1 MTVQSLP
8 EARDL
13 SHHLNDLARNRFPS
27 PLKDIF
33 RQMQRP
39 GIISMAGG
47 LPHPS
52 LFPFVDA
59 SVSVYPPNGDLS
71 GPIPPASD
79 RMTLNFQKYPSSK
92 GTVDLSTILQYGSCE
107 GLFPLREWVRKYT
120 LDVYQPAYSNFEILL
135 HEGNTS
141 AWTKVVR
148 LLCEPGDMILC
159 EEFTFPS
166 AMAVWVPLGCKAVPI
181 KLDGQGM
188 RADHLEEV
196 LANWETS
203 HPGLKRPHVMY
214 VVPVGSNPTG
224 STMQAERRKAI
235 YEICARYDIIIA
247 EDDPYT
253 TLQFPEFDLSAPAAE
268 VVHQSGEDFAKS
280 LVPSFLHYDRDGRVI
295 RLESFS
301 KVISPGA
308 RLGYF
313 VCNPLFAERLLR
325 ATEVE
330 SQTPSGWSQGII
342 YSLLETWGQAGYL
355 SWLSRLRDVY
365 QSRRDGLCA
374 ALAHSFTALPARDYA
389 AGVEGAEG
397 IALYHTGTDPKS
409 IKPDQR
415 PIATFVPPTGGM
427 FLWLSFSL
435 SLAPRFRELVAQGV
449 EDPEKQFM
457 DEFWQ
462 ALAENLVLLTPGS
475 YYVPW
480 EGKDKITT
488 GARGAA
494 REIGYLRF
502 AFSYEDPEVMAE
514 GIKRMQQVVSKMFD

>member
-59 SVSVYPPNGDLS
+59 NISVYPPNGDLS
-71 GPIPPASD
+71 GPVPPASD

-107 GLFPLREWVRKYT
+107 GLFALREWVRKYT

-235 YEICARYDIIIA
+235 YEICARYG
-247 EDDPYT
+247 
-253 TLQFPEFDLSAPAAE
+253 EFWLHLS
-268 VVHQSGEDFAKS
+268 FRRK
-280 LVPSFLHYDRDGRVI
+280 R
-295 RLESFS
+295 
-301 KVISPGA
+301 A
-308 RLGYF
+308 RLTDS
-313 VCNPLFAERLLR
+313 C
-325 ATEVE
+325 T
-330 SQTPSGWSQGII
+330 
-342 YSLLETWGQAGYL
+342 
-355 SWLSRLRDVY
+355 
-365 QSRRDGLCA
+365 RRHHHCRGRPVHH
-374 ALAHSFTALPARDYA
+374 LA
-389 AGVEGAEG
+389 
-397 IALYHTGTDPKS
+397 
-409 IKPDQR
+409 
-415 PIATFVPPTGGM
+415 VP
-427 FLWLSFSL
+427 
-435 SLAPRFRELVAQGV
+435 RV
-449 EDPEKQFM
+449 
-457 DEFWQ
+457 
-462 ALAENLVLLTPGS
+462 
-475 YYVPW
+475 
-480 EGKDKITT
+480 
-488 GARGAA
+488 
-494 REIGYLRF
+494 
-502 AFSYEDPEVMAE
+502 
-514 GIKRMQQVVSKMFD
+514 